1 LSEEICLTTALLE
14 EPLVSGGFQ
23 ALGLNPEVLAAV
35 ERAGYRQ
42 PTPIQ
47 AAFIPEALTG
57 RDVIGQA
64 QTGTGKTAA
73 FLLPFYQNWRE
84 EDATA
89 GPQALVLAPTRELVV
104 QVAQEATT
112 LAPSPA
118 CRSLAI
124 YGGQRFGQ
132 QLAGLRRGCALV
144 VGTPG
149 RILDHLSRGTLSL
162 DRVRYVVLDEADRML
177 DIGFRPD
184 IERILRRCPTRRQT
198 LLLSATMPPPVMR
211 LTKRYM
217 IDPVHINVAPARVT
231 VETIRQSYFTVDED
245 RKLDL
250 LLRIL
255 DRDQPRQCII
265 FCQRKRWVE
274 DLYKLLRRHKAQVA
288 CMHGDLAQ
296 QLRNRIMQGFR
307 DGKIRYLVATDVVGR
322 GIDVRNISHVI
333 NYDIPEDPENYVHRI
348 GRTGR
353 IGADGV
359 AYAFVTPEQ
368 GQYLTDIEVFI
379 NREVPEERI
388 EGFQA
393 YRARSRAPKPAEE
406 HKPVTPV
413 FGRRTKRYSNRL

>member
-1 LSEEICLTTALLE
+1 LTTALLE
-14 EPLVSGGFQ
+14 EPLVSGGFPT
-23 ALGLNPEVLAAV
+23 LGLNPDVLAAV
-35 ERAGYRQ
+35 ERAGYHQ

-73 FLLPFYQNWRE
+73 FLLPFFQSWRE
-84 EDATA
+84 DETNA
-89 GPQALVLAPTRELVV
+89 GPHALVLAPTRELVV
-104 QVAQEATT
+104 QVAQEANT

-124 YGGQRFGQ
+124 YGGQRFRQ
-132 QLAGLRRGCALV
+132 QLTQLRRGCALV

-162 DRVRYVVLDEADRML
+162 DHVRYVVLDEADRML

-198 LLLSATMPPPVMR
+198 FLLSATMPPPVLR

-217 IDPVHINVAPARVT
+217 VEPIHINLAPARVT
-231 VETIRQSYFTVDED
+231 VETIRQTYFTVDED
-245 RKLDL
+245 RKFDL

-255 DRDQPRQCII
+255 QRDEPRQCII
-265 FCQRKRWVE
+265 FCQRKRWAE
-274 DLYKLLRRHKAQVA
+274 DVYRLLRREVPRAA

-307 DGKIRYLVATDVVGR
+307 DGKIRFLVATDVVGR

-333 NYDIPEDPENYVHRI
+333 NYDVPEDPENYVHRI

-359 AYAFVTPEQ
+359 AYLFVTPEQ

-379 NREVPEERI
+379 NHQIPEERI
-388 EGFQA
+388 EGFRS
-393 YRARSRAPKPAEE
+393 YRVRPRVEPAAPEE
-406 HKPVTPV
+406 RKPVVPV
-413 FGRRTKRYSNRL
+413 FGRRTKRHSNRL